1 MESDKNKQTKKEKI
15 VWNQTLHVFCI
26 NKQNLG
32 SINVIE
38 KLNND
43 LKQIKS

>member
-15 VWNQTLHVFCI
+15 VWNQALYVFCI
-26 NKQNLG
+26 NKQNL
-32 SINVIE
+32 SSANVIE

-43 LKQIKS
+43 LK